1 MYNENSAYPTKSND
15 VEVDR
20 PDFGRILETLQKEAG
35 NGFELTNTLTN
46 LSNGIKNMETLPETN
61 DVKEKSPNCLVEY
74 LWAEIWKIQRS
85 NRQLE
90 RVVAHLQKT
99 IGS

>member
-1 MYNENSAYPTKSND
+1 MYNENSDYPTKLNGI
-15 VEVDR
+15 EVDR
-20 PDFGRILETLQKEAG
+20 PDFGRILETLEKEAI
-35 NGFELTNTLTN
+35 NGFELTNMLTN